1 MKKSAK
7 IIALVLC
14 LAMTMA
20 FFAGCGD
27 KKDDNVL
34 TMATSADFP
43 PYEYYENDEIVGIDI
58 DIMNAVCEKI
68 GMTLEPQDM
77 PFDSVIG
84 AVQSGKNDI
93 GMSGITITED
103 RKNMI
108 NFTIPYTSTAQSII
122 VVKDGGIT
130 KKDDLKDKK
139 IGVQINT
146 TGDEQVT
153 EEFGDDAVERFQ
165 NGALAVESLKN
176 GKIDC
181 VVIDGE
187 VAKALVEAN
196 EGLEIIAD
204 AYSIEEYA
212 IAIAKDNTEL
222 LEKINGALEEL
233 IADGTIDKIMAKYIE
248 EDADDA
254 ADSAVDSAVDSAN
267 GSAE

>member
-1 MKKSAK
+1 MKTLKK
-7 IIALVLC
+7 LTALVLAF
-14 LAMTMA
+14 AMMA
-20 FFAGCGD
+20 CVFAACGAED
-27 KKDDNVL
+27 KANDSAEKTVL

-43 PYEYYENDEIVGIDI
+43 PYEFYEGDEIVGIDI
-58 DIMNAVCEKI
+58 EIMNAVCEKI

-77 PFDSVIG
+77 SFDSVIG
-84 AVQSGKNDI
+84 AAQTGKTDI
-93 GMSGITITED
+93 AMSGITITED

-122 VVKDGGIT
+122 VVKDGEIAA
-130 KKDDLKDKK
+130 KADLEGKK

-146 TGDEQVT
+146 TGDTQVT

-222 LEKINGALEEL
+222 LDKINGALEEL
-233 IADGTIDKIMAKYIE
+233 LADGTIDAIMDKYIE
-248 EDADDA
+248 E
-254 ADSAVDSAVDSAN
+254 
-267 GSAE
+267 

>member
-1 MKKSAK
+1 MKKLLSL
-7 IIALVLC
+7 ALVLC
-14 LAMTMA
+14 LCVSV
-20 FFAGCGD
+20 FAACG
-27 KKDDNVL
+27 KAPKEDNVL

-43 PYEYYENDEIVGIDI
+43 PYEYYENDKIVGIDI
-58 DIMNAVCEKI
+58 EIMEAVCAKI
-68 GMTLEPQDM
+68 GMELQPEDM
-77 PFDSVIG
+77 SFDSVIG
-84 AVQSGKNDI
+84 AAQTGKADI
-93 GMSGITITED
+93 AMSGITITED
-103 RKNMI
+103 RKNMV

-122 VVKDGGIT
+122 VVKDGAIA
-130 KKDDLKDKK
+130 KKADLEGKK

-146 TGDEQVT
+146 TGDTQVT
-153 EEFGDDAVERFQ
+153 EEFGDAQVERFQ

-212 IAIAKDNTEL
+212 IALKKDNTEL

-233 IADGTIDKIMAKYIE
+233 LADGTIDAIMDKYIE
-248 EDADDA
+248 E
-254 ADSAVDSAVDSAN
+254 
-267 GSAE
+267 